1 MKNIHSPP
9 GCLRRSGLPL
19 VELIVTGA
27 IIGIL
32 AAIALPT
39 YETYVR
45 KARRVDARSAVLDM
59 AARQER
65 YFSVHNKYTQTAGD
79 LGYSA
84 LPQAV
89 GNGGSSFYQLSVTGL
104 SQTPTAKATPTGVQ
118 IEDGECYAYAVNQ
131 RGLRGNQDAGGN
143 TLNAG
148 NCW

>member
-1 MKNIHSPP
+1 MFKGFPEETIRFFLE
-9 GCLRRSGLPL
+9 LRYHNDAEFFNANRD
-19 VELIVTGA
+19 
-27 IIGIL
+27 
-32 AAIALPT
+32 T

-89 GNGGSSFYQLSVTGL
+89 GNGGSSFYQLSVTGDE
-104 SQTPTAKATPTGVQ
+104 QTYTAKATPTGVL
-118 IEDGECYAYAVNQ
+118 IKDGECYAYTVNQ